1 MINWYHL
8 NNKFNNTHV
17 QIETRFFRR
26 SFRYFYRLNEKLQQI
41 NILSINKK
49 KKTKERKK
57 DSPTNWSKVSHEISP
72 NNFIIFP
79 IPQKKN
85 TIVHPTS
92 YVCNT
97 FRIFSNR
104 IERKERKKRKRKI
117 QSWMA
122 RGRKKKRKVGGDVD
136 RIFWRL
142 AKAVDT
148 RFAERRHEAC
158 RASTT
163 PGVPTSLPDERR
175 RISVPR
181 NVVERASS
189 ACRRRRRRRPIPLLF
204 VSRFNL
210 CRDRDM
216 WRELEFERWRVNRWR
231 RSRSKW

>member
-1 MINWYHL
+1 M
-8 NNKFNNTHV
+8 NNKFNNTRV
-17 QIETRFFRR
+17 QIEIRFFRR

-41 NILSINKK
+41 HILSINKEK
-49 KKTKERKK
+49 KKRKK
-57 DSPTNWSKVSHEISP
+57 EKKILQRIDQKCLTKPRPIISS
-72 NNFIIFP
+72 FF
-79 IPQKKN
+79 QFHKKKH
-85 TIVHPTS
+85 HPTS

-216 WRELEFERWRVNRWR
+216 
-231 RSRSKW
+231 